1 MTQQESLNIISSSFD
16 SLKVVNTMLANSMST
31 LLSGSENVMSPNYV
45 SGWDTEEKVLYA
57 LEKNYLILE
66 SCLNKDWYTNSAST
80 SSVSPSKILE
90 LQTAISSSKEFIE
103 THSSGSN

>member
-1 MTQQESLNIISSSFD
+1 MTQQESSNIISSSFD
-16 SLKVVNTMLANSMST
+16 SLKIVNTMLANPMST
-31 LLSGSENVMSPNYV
+31 LLSGSGHITSSNYV
-45 SGWDTEEKVLYA
+45 SGWDTEEEVLHT
-57 LEKNYLILE
+57 LEKNYLLLE
-66 SCLNKDWYTNSAST
+66 SCLDKDWYTNSALT